1 LIICVYS
8 SKDIKLSNP
17 QYHATESVTAA
28 LFLSFQL
35 FAFHSPFNTSAMK
48 LTTIICFFVAAAV
61 AAPAADA
68 MTEAEDAKLE
78 VYPLAVK
85 LRGTL
90 ADEN

>member
-1 LIICVYS
+1 
-8 SKDIKLSNP
+8 
-17 QYHATESVTAA
+17 
-28 LFLSFQL
+28 
-35 FAFHSPFNTSAMK
+35 MK

-68 MTEAEDAKLE
+68 MAEAEDAKLE

-90 ADEN
+90 ADKN